1 MDRRHFLTG
10 APVAVAAIGAGAV
23 TALSPALAEAM
34 EKHRAAQAIVDDAIA
49 DGWGS
54 WRGDIPDE
62 PVDAEAAAFAAL
74 AITPCVSDAE
84 FAAKARY
91 MIKHQR
97 KLWLTHWKDY
107 SQAVLTALDLHM
119 NGPEAAELERV

>member
-10 APVAVAAIGAGAV
+10 APVAVAAIGAGA
-23 TALSPALAEAM
+23 TLSPTLAEAL
-34 EKHRAAQAIVDDAIA
+34 EKHRAAQAIVDAAIA

-74 AITPCVSDAE
+74 AITPCATDAE
-84 FAAKARY
+84 FAVKARY
-91 MIKHQR
+91 MLAHQK
-97 KLWLTHWKDY
+97 KLWLAHWKDY
-107 SQAVLTALDLHM
+107 SQAVLTALELHM
-119 NGPEAAELERV
+119 ERS